1 MLKFTK
7 HFWSYLT
14 FNNLFATRDILIL
27 VDGQTNFKFH
37 GFLKREKFKMLTTS
51 FSPFLNIENVEGKKQ
66 VLEWYWGGKDIH
78 VFFKGYLPNHK
89 DDILNHGIFML
100 LNHIP
105 KHKLLNPLVYSYN
118 SCCLRI
124 VYNIVTG

>member
-1 MLKFTK
+1 
-7 HFWSYLT
+7 
-14 FNNLFATRDILIL
+14 
-27 VDGQTNFKFH
+27 
-37 GFLKREKFKMLTTS
+37 MLTTS
-51 FSPFLNIENVEGKKQ
+51 FSPFLNIENVEGKK
-66 VLEWYWGGKDIH
+66 VLDRGGKDIH

-118 SCCLRI
+118 SWCCLRI
-124 VYNIVTG
+124 VYNIMTG